1 MRAVRMGPAP
11 VKPMQERFWPV
22 RRMLSWLIMTP
33 ALIAVVVFAL
43 NNKTPVI
50 LDLWPF
56 GVTIEMPVYLAFL
69 LALVA
74 GALIGG
80 FAAWLGQGRARSA
93 LREQAYQGEVAR
105 RELNAER
112 EKTAILQ
119 RELDHQRVAGKQP
132 DVALQNLPVAVQETL
147 PPPMA

>member
-1 MRAVRMGPAP
+1 
-11 VKPMQERFWPV
+11 
-22 RRMLSWLIMTP
+22 MTP
-33 ALIAVVVFAL
+33 AFVVVIVFAL
-43 NNKTPVI
+43 NNKTPVV

-56 GVTIEMPVYLAFL
+56 GITVEMPLYLTFL

-80 FAAWLGQGRARSA
+80 TAAWLGQGRARGS

-112 EKTAILQ
+112 EKSATLQ
-119 RELDHQRVAGKQP
+119 RDLDRQRVVGEAAT
-132 DVALQNLPVAVQETL
+132 DVASRGVQETL
-147 PPPMA
+147 PPPPPPAPTPS

>member
-1 MRAVRMGPAP
+1 MRASRLACVL
-11 VKPMQERFWPV
+11 QERVGPV
-22 RRMLSWLIMTP
+22 RRMLSWLIMAP
-33 ALIAVVVFAL
+33 AFIAVVIFAL

-56 GVTIEMPVYLAFL
+56 GLTVEMPVYLAFL
-69 LALVA
+69 LALVL
-74 GALIGG
+74 GVLLGG

-93 LREQAYQGEVAR
+93 LRDQAYQGEVAR

-112 EKTAILQ
+112 EKNILLQ

-132 DVALQNLPVAVQETL
+132 DVALHTLPVAVQETL
-147 PPPMA
+147 PPVI